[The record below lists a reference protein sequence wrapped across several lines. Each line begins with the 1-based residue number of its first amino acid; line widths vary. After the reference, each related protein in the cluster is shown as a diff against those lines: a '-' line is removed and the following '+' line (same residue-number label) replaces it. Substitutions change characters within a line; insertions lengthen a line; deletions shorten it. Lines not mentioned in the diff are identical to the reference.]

1 MLRAEL
7 ALKQIVTQLSEVVEQ
22 TLSASALLWLSITI
36 VFYLVALKVFRR
48 CGGHPILHPLTI
60 TACAVALVMWR
71 TGIDAA
77 EYRYNTA
84 LLHWLL
90 GPATVAL
97 AIPMFNQWQKIKQ
110 LGLPLVLSV
119 IAGGVVAPF
128 MAWGVI
134 YLTNAPMAIQ
144 MTMLVKSITSPLAM
158 ETGDAIGGIPALAAV
173 FVILTGIVGALAA
186 PLTYKI
192 LAVKMPEA
200 QGVALGAVCHAV
212 GTSKALQMG
221 EVQGALAT
229 VGLGL
234 NGIITAIILP
244 LIF

>member
-1 MLRAEL
+1 MLRAQL
-7 ALKQIVTQLSEVVEQ
+7 AVNQITSRFAEVVSSTV
-22 TLSASALLWLSITI
+22 TLNGMVWLAITLAFYGVAIKIFRASKGHPLVHPLSIT
-36 VFYLVALKVFRR
+36 
-48 CGGHPILHPLTI
+48 TI
-60 TACAVALVMWR
+60 AVAAVMWLCNVS
-71 TGIDAA
+71 AA
-77 EYRYNTA
+77 GYREYA
-84 LLHWLL
+84 SLLHWLL

-97 AIPMFNQWQKIKQ
+97 AVPMYNQWQNIRQ
-110 LGLPLVLSV
+110 LGAPLIISV
-119 IAGGVVAPF
+119 MVGGALAPLL
-128 MAWGVI
+128 AWAVI

-158 ETGDAIGGIPALAAV
+158 ETGAAIGGIPALAAV

-186 PLTYKI
+186 PLTYR
-192 LAVKMPEA
+192 LLNVTMPDA

-234 NGIITAIILP
+234 NGILTAVVLPVIL
-244 LIF
+244 

>member
-7 ALKQIVTQLSEVVEQ
+7 AIKQIISRFSDVVSSTASVNGVLWLAVTLAFYAVA
-22 TLSASALLWLSITI
+22 LKIFRASKGHPLVHPLSITT
-36 VFYLVALKVFRR
+36 L
-48 CGGHPILHPLTI
+48 
-60 TACAVALVMWR
+60 AVAAVMWFAD
-71 TGIDAA
+71 ISAA
-77 EYRYNTA
+77 QYREFA
-84 LLHWLL
+84 LLLHWLL

-97 AIPMFNQWQKIKQ
+97 AVPMYNQWQNIRQ
-110 LGLPLVLSV
+110 LGAPLILSV
-119 IAGGVVAPF
+119 MVGGALAPLL
-128 MAWGVI
+128 AWGVI

-158 ETGDAIGGIPALAAV
+158 ETGAAIGGIPALAAV
-173 FVILTGIVGALAA
+173 FVILTGIVGSLAA
-186 PLTYKI
+186 PITYR
-192 LAVKMPEA
+192 LLNVTMPDA

-234 NGIITAIILP
+234 NGILTAVVLPVIL
-244 LIF
+244 